1 MHLGYKLGGGGYY
14 LENYLP
20 GIFNLVVED
29 YSTVR
34 IKAESW
40 TKGWIGSVKGLNYLC
55 DLG

>member
-1 MHLGYKLGGGGYY
+1 MHLGYKLGGGYY

-40 TKGWIGSVKGLNYLC
+40 TKGWIRSVKGLNYLC
-55 DLG
+55 DLS